1 MMFLAGR
8 SWRVGGSSLWRSRA
22 NQARPGFVTGA
33 DGAVP
38 AGPAFVTGAAT
49 GKKPR
54 FPLYAQII
62 VALALGLVLGPLL
75 GKSATPLGELGKL
88 VVQLIKGVATPL
100 LFFAIVNAI
109 LRAEVGG
116 KGALRMLVA
125 AIFNASLALL
135 IGLTISNVLRP
146 GQHLESLA
154 RAAPVGVKAVEDR
167 KIDFLGTLA
176 SYIPADIITPFAQN
190 LILSVILIALL
201 VGYGLRRVR
210 DELRD
215 TPGAP
220 DVDGAIAVLLRMF
233 EVILTW
239 ITRLIPLA
247 VFGVVCKA
255 VGENGYA
262 PLRGLGVYVAVGLL
276 GLALHVLIVYQIWLR
291 FVLRI
296 PLRRFWREAR
306 EPVVYALGANSS
318 LATLPVT
325 LRALDRLGVSRGAS
339 ALGACVGT
347 NLNNDGIILYEGMA
361 LLFVAQAS
369 GIQLTIGQQVV
380 ASAVCMFAAM
390 GVAGVPEAGFISLA
404 LVLNTLHL
412 PVEILPL
419 LLSVDWIIA
428 RARSVTNVL
437 SDMLLSLIVDAGNSG
452 GGGRLDAPAL
462 VPRPDPG
469 PGAT

>member
-1 MMFLAGR
+1 ML
-8 SWRVGGSSLWRSRA
+8 
-22 NQARPGFVTGA
+22 
-33 DGAVP
+33 
-38 AGPAFVTGAAT
+38 GAA
-49 GKKPR
+49 
-54 FPLYAQII
+54 LINAS
-62 VALALGLVLGPLL
+62 VAL
-75 GKSATPLGELGKL
+75 
-88 VVQLIKGVATPL
+88 
-100 LFFAIVNAI
+100 F
-109 LRAEVGG
+109 
-116 KGALRMLVA
+116 
-125 AIFNASLALL
+125 
-135 IGLTISNVLRP
+135 IGLLISNVFRP
-146 GQHLESLA
+146 GQHLSTLA
-154 RAAPVGVKAVEDR
+154 RGSASAAGNFADR

-176 SYIPADIITPFAQN
+176 SYIPADIVTPFAQN

-201 VGYGLRRVR
+201 VGFGLRRVR
-210 DELRD
+210 EELKKS
-215 TPGAP
+215 GAPVP
-220 DVDGAIAVLLRMF
+220 DVDGAAALLLRLF

-247 VFGVVCKA
+247 VFGVVCKS
-255 VGENGYA
+255 VGEYGYA
-262 PLRGLGVYVAVGLL
+262 PLRGLGVYVVVGLL
-276 GLALHVLIVYQIWLR
+276 GLAIHIAVVYHAWLY
-291 FVLRI
+291 FVLRV

-369 GIQLTIGQQVV
+369 GIHLSIGEQVL
-380 ASAVCMFAAM
+380 AAAVCMFAAM

-412 PVEILPL
+412 PIEILPL

-437 SDMLLSLIVDAGNSG
+437 SDMLLSLIVDAG
-452 GGGRLDAPAL
+452 GRVDGEGAAARVEGAAPEAVAPL
-462 VPRPDPG
+462 G
-469 PGAT
+469 PPAT